1 MPGRY
6 ARHATLIPLLVLL
19 TLVLSGCGGGNQSA
33 GTSGQAQPT
42 QEPQRT
48 GTEPTQAAAQVPTSL
63 PVPTLFPTTV
73 PTVAPTQVP
82 TQMPTQVATVG
93 AAGTSA
99 RGGGEESTIQLSA
112 KDVQFDKNSIAVQ
125 KGSRVVIEFT
135 NNDPAPHN
143 FAAYISEAA
152 TENIF
157 VGEII
162 TGPKT
167 VRYKFK
173 APSESGTYFFR
184 CDVHPD
190 MNGQLVVE

>member
-6 ARHATLIPLLVLL
+6 THYTALIPLLVLL
-19 TLVLSGCGGGNQSA
+19 TLLLSGCGGGNQSA

-42 QEPQRT
+42 QELQRT
-48 GTEPTQAAAQVPTSL
+48 ETEPAQAATQVPTSL

-99 RGGGEESTIQLSA
+99 RGGGEKSTIQLSA
-112 KDVQFDKNSIAVQ
+112 ENVQFDKKVITVQ
-125 KGSRVVIEFT
+125 KDSRVVIEFT
-135 NNDPAPHN
+135 NNDSMPHN
-143 FAAYISEAA
+143 FSAYKSEAA
-152 TENIF
+152 TEEIF

-167 VRYKFK
+167 ITYEFE
-173 APSESGTYFFR
+173 APSKPGAYFFR

-190 MNGQLVVE
+190 MNGELVVE